1 MFFSSYWSDTS
12 RGREEVEFYSYSRL
26 LLDSC
31 PRWYYLSKTCFK
43 MLPVTSLLGH
53 TLSIFHFK
61 KSNII
66 FLLIHS
72 YQFWGSPWDHTD
84 WIAICLTK
92 IYNINKKWNDLLK
105 INLRP
110 HTGPCFSC
118 SFIWTVNIS
127 LYLHAM
133 SSLRLWTLSISQ
145 WKKKRILQSKWS
157 SALEV
162 MDWMAMLSLICHQ
175 MLCLDLEINTIC
187 TLATRHPRYNES
199 CIS

>member
-1 MFFSSYWSDTS
+1 
-12 RGREEVEFYSYSRL
+12 
-26 LLDSC
+26 
-31 PRWYYLSKTCFK
+31 
-43 MLPVTSLLGH
+43 MLPVTSLLGQ

-118 SFIWTVNIS
+118 SFIWTINIS

-145 WKKKRILQSKWS
+145 WEKKKNSPKQMVQRFRSDGLNGY
-157 SALEV
+157 ALSH
-162 MDWMAMLSLICHQ
+162 MPSNALPGFRNKHHLYISNPTP
-175 MLCLDLEINTIC
+175 EI
-187 TLATRHPRYNES
+187 
-199 CIS
+199 